1 MPALGKPLACEF
13 HLSLVW
19 GIVFHLEGT
28 MSKTFARGIRTSRI
42 TAMVLAAL
50 AGLYPASLLAAEPT
64 LPLVDVFINGQDG
77 YPAFRI
83 PALITTKRGTLLAFA
98 EGRASLRDH
107 AENDIVLKRSTDG
120 GKTWGPLQ
128 LVHEDGENSLGNPT
142 VAVVREKD
150 RALLMYQRY
159 AKGFDEHKAEPG
171 LDGPRICR
179 TFTQYSDDDG
189 ATWSKPIEVTAQVKR
204 PTEVTSTAT
213 GPGIGIQ
220 LRRGEHA
227 GRILMPFNQGPYGK
241 WKVYAAFS
249 DDGGESWRYGET
261 APEGAAGYA
270 NEVQFVELNDGSVML
285 NARNQ
290 GGGLKVRKI
299 SISRDGG
306 QTWSTTRHDPVLIEP
321 VCQASILRHPGTAD
335 PEKDVFLFSNPA
347 TQAARTNGTV
357 RLSRDQGKTWPVSR
371 VLYPGGFAYS
381 CLASLPDGAVGCLF
395 ERDGTMK
402 ISFARFSVNW
412 IEAKAGQ

>member
-1 MPALGKPLACEF
+1 MIQWPPF
-13 HLSLVW
+13 
-19 GIVFHLEGT
+19 
-28 MSKTFARGIRTSRI
+28 
-42 TAMVLAAL
+42 TAIILAAL
-50 AGLYPASLLAAEPT
+50 AGLFRPLGAAAAPA
-64 LPLVDVFINGQDG
+64 LPLVDVFLNGQES

-107 AENDIVLKRSTDG
+107 AENDIVLKRSTDS

-128 LVHEDGENSLGNPT
+128 LVHEDGANSLSNPT
-142 VAVVREKD
+142 AVIVRETG

-159 AKGFDEHKAEPG
+159 PKGFDEHKAEPG
-171 LDGPRICR
+171 LGGPRICR

-189 ATWSKPIEVTAQVKR
+189 AIWSKPVEVTAQVKR

-220 LRRGEHA
+220 LARGKHA

-241 WKVYAAFS
+241 WKVYAVFS
-249 DDGGESWRYGET
+249 DDGGQSWRYGET
-261 APEGAAGYA
+261 ASEGVAGYA
-270 NEVQFVELNDGSVML
+270 NEVQFIEVNNGSVML

-290 GGGLKVRKI
+290 GGGQKLRKI

-306 QTWSTTRHDPVLIEP
+306 GTWSTTRHDATLIEP
-321 VCQASILRHPGTAD
+321 VCQASVLRHPGNGD
-335 PEKDVFLFSNPA
+335 PAKDVFLFSNPA
-347 TQAARTNGTV
+347 TQTGRTNGTV
-357 RLSRDQGKTWPVSR
+357 RLSRDEGKTWPVSR

-381 CLASLPDGAVGCLF
+381 CLASLPDGSVGCLF
-395 ERDGTMK
+395 ERDGTKK

-412 IEAKAGQ
+412 IEGKADQ